1 MTKIRWVWELMGFAL
16 LSVLALYAMAP
27 FRSNLIVALILAL
40 PFVLVFVVPS
50 AIRALAE
57 NAAELKKS
65 FTWWHWLIL
74 ISFVSGLTF
83 RLREVQEIQSNPLDA
98 AAMVKVLLVG
108 LIGVLLLARLFSGKS
123 PWLRAQ
129 FRGLVGLLMAFALIS
144 LVTTFWSVKPSWT
157 LYKSLEYAVMLALYA
172 AIVVYLSRVEEYE
185 SVLNWVYALL
195 TLLLVTAWIG
205 AVIDPADAFT
215 VGASGLFLIPQL
227 NGVFPVLAANGVG
240 TMGAI
245 VGLVAIS
252 RLMMPVT
259 EKKYRGWY
267 LALAGLGIVSMILA
281 DCRSA
286 TFGFLVG
293 ILILF
298 FFTRH
303 LVAGTLVLASGA
315 VLALFSGAGKSIM
328 LYLARGQQTKEL
340 EGLSG
345 RVEFWQFG
353 WQKFLERPFTGWGG
367 FAGGRFLILPQI
379 SDPSQPMPSDLHSNI
394 MEPIVD
400 TGIFGLLFILLALF
414 GVWWY
419 LYKGFRSPRLS
430 GREARLAAECMVV
443 LALLTVRFTVS
454 DFTTIYPGLPFLAIL
469 CYAEYVRR
477 RLKFGSPLEDTSQ
490 EDAGR

>member
-1 MTKIRWVWELMGFAL
+1 
-16 LSVLALYAMAP
+16 
-27 FRSNLIVALILAL
+27 
-40 PFVLVFVVPS
+40 
-50 AIRALAE
+50 
-57 NAAELKKS
+57 
-65 FTWWHWLIL
+65 
-74 ISFVSGLTF
+74 
-83 RLREVQEIQSNPLDA
+83 
-98 AAMVKVLLVG
+98 
-108 LIGVLLLARLFSGKS
+108 
-123 PWLRAQ
+123 
-129 FRGLVGLLMAFALIS
+129 
-144 LVTTFWSVKPSWT
+144 
-157 LYKSLEYAVMLALYA
+157 
-172 AIVVYLSRVEEYE
+172 
-185 SVLNWVYALL
+185 
-195 TLLLVTAWIG
+195 
-205 AVIDPADAFT
+205 
-215 VGASGLFLIPQL
+215 
-227 NGVFPVLAANGVG
+227 
-240 TMGAI
+240 
-245 VGLVAIS
+245 
-252 RLMMPVT
+252 MMPVT
-259 EKKYRGWY
+259 EKKYRSWY
-267 LALAGLGIVSMILA
+267 LALAGVGVVSMILA

-293 ILILF
+293 ILILL

-315 VLALFSGAGKSIM
+315 VLAVFSGAGKSIM

-419 LYKGFRSPRLS
+419 LYKGFRSPRLN

-454 DFTTIYPGLPFLAIL
+454 DREVDADGATPILVAGEEAGALLPSGCRMGICNSCVGRLTAG
-469 CYAEYVRR
+469 AVRDLR
-477 RLKFGSPLEDTSQ
+477 TGDIQRADGQLVRTCCSAA
-490 EDAGR
+490 AGAVEIEL